1 MLPWI
6 IGLVGAV
13 IGGLIAY
20 RRKGRILDIVQ
31 YAGAYF
37 LAFAIIGLLIKV
49 FILRSL

>member
-13 IGGLIAY
+13 IGGLIAH
-20 RRKGRILDIVQ
+20 RRKGRMLDIAQ

-37 LAFAIIGLLIKV
+37 LAFAIVGLLIKV

>member
-20 RRKGRILDIVQ
+20 RRKGKLLDIAQ

-37 LAFAIIGLLIKV
+37 LAFAIIGLIIGV
-49 FILRSL
+49 VIVRSA